1 MFIQENLFEMGE
13 ESKLIKEFQ
22 KVISQQ
28 EGKFQ
33 KGENVDLSKAN
44 NYYNKLIKNGVIK
57 RRGFTLR
64 GIEDAHLFNVRLSR
78 Q

>member
-1 MFIQENLFEMGE
+1 MGE